1 MTRPG
6 GRRLSGAES
15 IDLSFCLDPA
25 GLSLQYSN
33 GHSPT
38 HRWYRQN
45 IPRNSAKHC
54 IEAFVLHKGLLTVVD
69 IFTLPQWYPQEVPA
83 PLEENSGTYLS
94 DPLHTTTN
102 PAKRN
107 WKGLLTRVSA
117 SFQDNS
123 TKIHNNPKAIK
134 KQDFHLSFKSILNV
148 HRTHFQSTYHYITDD
163 QHVWKGKE
171 LISNKNSFLFLSLQY
186 IRVFFAV
193 YISASSF
200 LDFVV

>member
-1 MTRPG
+1 MCCAHYSTYNDCKKRRYPNVIELVTIPG

-94 DPLHTTTN
+94 DPLHTTTRILRREIGKALW
-102 PAKRN
+102 PESAQVSKKTLRRSTTTP
-107 WKGLLTRVSA
+107 KLSKTRFSPIVQIDFERPSHTL
-117 SFQDNS
+117 SIYVPLHYRWS
-123 TKIHNNPKAIK
+123 TC
-134 KQDFHLSFKSILNV
+134 LE
-148 HRTHFQSTYHYITDD
+148 R
-163 QHVWKGKE
+163 
-171 LISNKNSFLFLSLQY
+171 
-186 IRVFFAV
+186 
-193 YISASSF
+193 
-200 LDFVV
+200 

>member
-1 MTRPG
+1 MNLDCKKRRYPNVIELVTIPG

-94 DPLHTTTN
+94 DPLHTTTRILRREIGKALWPESAQVSKTTLRRSTTTPKLSKNKIFTYRSN
-102 PAKRN
+102 PFWTSIPHTFNLRTTTLQMINMFGKVRN
-107 WKGLLTRVSA
+107 
-117 SFQDNS
+117 
-123 TKIHNNPKAIK
+123 
-134 KQDFHLSFKSILNV
+134 
-148 HRTHFQSTYHYITDD
+148 
-163 QHVWKGKE
+163 
-171 LISNKNSFLFLSLQY
+171 
-186 IRVFFAV
+186 
-193 YISASSF
+193 
-200 LDFVV
+200 

>member
-1 MTRPG
+1 MNPDCKKRRYQNEIELVTRPG

-45 IPRNSAKHC
+45 IPRNSAKQH
-54 IEAFVLHKGLLTVVD
+54 ITLHRSLCS
-69 IFTLPQWYPQEVPA
+69 PQRATYSCWYFHPTPVIPQQEVPA

-123 TKIHNNPKAIK
+123 TKIHNSPKAIRNK
-134 KQDFHLSFKSILNV
+134 IFTYRSNRFWTSIAHTFNL
-148 HRTHFQSTYHYITDD
+148 RTTTLQMINMF
-163 QHVWKGKE
+163 GKVR
-171 LISNKNSFLFLSLQY
+171 NTNF
-186 IRVFFAV
+186 
-193 YISASSF
+193 
-200 LDFVV
+200 

>member
-1 MTRPG
+1 MHIIRTVIVRREGIPNVIELVTIPG

-94 DPLHTTTN
+94 DPLHTTTRILRREIGKALWPESAQVSKTTLRRSTTTPKLSKNKIFTYRSN
-102 PAKRN
+102 PFWTSIPHTFNLRTTTLQMINMFGKVRN
-107 WKGLLTRVSA
+107 
-117 SFQDNS
+117 
-123 TKIHNNPKAIK
+123 
-134 KQDFHLSFKSILNV
+134 
-148 HRTHFQSTYHYITDD
+148 
-163 QHVWKGKE
+163 
-171 LISNKNSFLFLSLQY
+171 
-186 IRVFFAV
+186 
-193 YISASSF
+193 
-200 LDFVV
+200 

>member
-1 MTRPG
+1 MNPDCKERRYQNVIELVTRPG

-15 IDLSFCLDPA
+15 IDLSSFCLDPA

-45 IPRNSAKHC
+45 IPRNSAKQH
-54 IEAFVLHKGLLTVVD
+54 ITLHRSLCS
-69 IFTLPQWYPQEVPA
+69 PQRATYSCWYFHPTPVIPTQEVPA

-94 DPLHTTTN
+94 DPLHTTTTN

-107 WKGLLTRVSA
+107 WKGLLTRESAQVSKTTLRRTQ
-117 SFQDNS
+117 SYQ
-123 TKIHNNPKAIK
+123 

-148 HRTHFQSTYHYITDD
+148 HPTHFQSTYHYITDD

-171 LISNKNSFLFLSLQY
+171 H
-186 IRVFFAV
+186 
-193 YISASSF
+193 
-200 LDFVV
+200 